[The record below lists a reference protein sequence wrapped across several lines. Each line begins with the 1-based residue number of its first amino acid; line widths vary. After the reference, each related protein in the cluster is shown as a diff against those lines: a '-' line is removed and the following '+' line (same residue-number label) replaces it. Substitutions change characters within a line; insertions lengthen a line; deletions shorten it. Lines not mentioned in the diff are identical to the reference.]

1 MAIGNP
7 EEIGAPLGSIFFMS
21 GRKAHGAKERV
32 QAVQERQAYN
42 EKRDRENL
50 RKHLDKKSPAGLG
63 ELRNTDGSVIRASG
77 TPARVG

>member
-1 MAIGNP
+1 MSIHDDSGETARM
-7 EEIGAPLGSIFFMS
+7 GSIFFMS